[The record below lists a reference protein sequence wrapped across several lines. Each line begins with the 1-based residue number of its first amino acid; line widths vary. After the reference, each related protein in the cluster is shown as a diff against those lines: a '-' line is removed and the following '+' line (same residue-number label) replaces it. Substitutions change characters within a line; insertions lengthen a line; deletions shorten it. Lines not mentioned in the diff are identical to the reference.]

1 MAHKDKNIF
10 ISHIHE
16 NDHKLRDLI
25 GLLRRKGL
33 QPRNYSI
40 TSDKPNNVRSERSIK
55 RLLKRH
61 IEPSPTL
68 VVYITRDT
76 RTSKWVNWEIETAA
90 KMGKRIVGVWAHGDA
105 GCPVPPALDRYH
117 HTIVG
122 WNGGNIVRAI
132 NGQLNNSYDSAGEPM
147 IPRSN
152 TPYRRSC

>member
-1 MAHKDKNIF
+1 MARKGKNIF
-10 ISHIHE
+10 VSHIHE
-16 NDHKLRDLI
+16 NDHKLGDLM
-25 GLLRRKGL
+25 GLLRRKGM

-61 IEPSPTL
+61 IEPSSTL

-122 WNGGNIVRAI
+122 WNGGNIVRAL